1 MREVLL
7 HRLER
12 VFGQRH
18 VAKQIEF
25 KGASTSSWQI
35 DAQVSRGDEI
45 ALFETVTPWFPS
57 VASTLAKF
65 GDIKLLESPPAR
77 NSVLAQKSGF
87 GAWLTALSQNG
98 NVMEASAND
107 NTYNRAAS
115 LL

>member
-1 MREVLL
+1 VLL

-12 VFGQRH
+12 VFGQSS
-18 VAKQIEF
+18 VAKEIEF

-35 DAQVSRGDEI
+35 DAQVTHGDEI

-65 GDIKLLESPPAR
+65 GDIRLLENAPAR
-77 NSVLAQKSGF
+77 NAVLSQKAGF
-87 GAWLTALSQNG
+87 GTWLTALSQNG

-107 NTYNRAAS
+107 NTYNRAAR
-115 LL
+115 LI